1 MIFRCFY
8 LPVFSSFL
16 LYQELQGHLP
26 FFTRFLP
33 DDIKT
38 RWLPILSKKLSLL
51 KSFMFRQQAVL
62 GWPNLL
68 AEQVSHIKSY
78 IFFCLHSQIVFS
90 WEWEMNVERKVG
102 WNQIREFTFWCLRAS
117 RESLRPL
124 KRPSKAR
131 NGKNI
136 TRIVWLLRAFR
147 PSWCLPLCSQACLP
161 IHMRLLGCLTI
172 SLCLPALLPWS
183 RVCIRVCFPNQLS
196 FYRSSMCFC
205 NI

>member
-1 MIFRCFY
+1 MIGLGSDKKSKWFCSSFSPSQHNNPCVIFRCFY

-51 KSFMFRQQAVL
+51 KSFIFHQQAVL

-78 IFFCLHSQIVFS
+78 IFFLPPFANCVFLRMRDECGEEGRLESNQGIHLLMFAGLLYNCLVFA
-90 WEWEMNVERKVG
+90 G
-102 WNQIREFTFWCLRAS
+102 
-117 RESLRPL
+117 
-124 KRPSKAR
+124 
-131 NGKNI
+131 
-136 TRIVWLLRAFR
+136 LLDVYLFV
-147 PSWCLPLCSQACLP
+147 CSP
-161 IHMRLLGCLTI
+161 F
-172 SLCLPALLPWS
+172 
-183 RVCIRVCFPNQLS
+183 V
-196 FYRSSMCFC
+196 
-205 NI
+205 